1 MTEVTLTFIYADQP
15 SVQTGDIIYSAT
27 PSSDVGGFK
36 NASQNNVTRIG
47 KVTSVTRDPMGFA
60 GDKSILVVKCDMN
73 NDQNPPATTDFI
85 LFSKDNKANMN
96 SMLGY
101 YSKVRMRN
109 NSDKRF
115 ELFKVNADYT
125 ESSK

>member
-1 MTEVTLTFIYADQP
+1 MAVIALSMNIELNVSLQIGDTVYYVPTGSTAGFDVNSSEVIR
-15 SVQTGDIIYSAT
+15 
-27 PSSDVGGFK
+27 VGLVTNIDHDFGLI
-36 NASQNNVTRIG
+36 NVDTNL
-47 KVTSVTRDPMGFA
+47 PQAMWP
-60 GDKSILVVKCDMN
+60 
-73 NDQNPPATTDFI
+73 NPGDFI

-109 NSDKRF
+109 NSDRRF

>member
-47 KVTSVTRDPMGFA
+47 KVTSVTRDPMGIA

-85 LFSKDNKANMN
+85 LFSKDNTVNTT
-96 SMLGY
+96 SLLGY
-101 YSKVRMRN
+101 YGSVKFKN
-109 NSDKRF
+109 NS
-115 ELFKVNADYT
+115 T
-125 ESSK
+125 EHAEMFATSCEIDQSSK